1 MKKSEF
7 VAVVAEKAGL
17 TQAQANAAVNASVEA
32 LTELLA
38 KGDTMSFQGFGSF
51 KVRERAA
58 RDGRSPVTGET
69 IKIKACKSAGFKASS
84 ALKDAL
90 NK

>member
-32 LTELLA
+32 LTELLV

-51 KVRERAA
+51 KVKERAA
-58 RDGRSPVTGET
+58 RDGRNPITGES
-69 IKIKACKSAGFKASS
+69 IKIAASKSAGFKASS